1 MTYKLNP
8 ELRKIQSPVVLVFP
22 DGETREFECGFAV
35 AEADFEQR
43 YLIQAIRALDSII
56 EIKLIECDSPDMYW
70 AGEAPVSFF

>member
-35 AEADFEQR
+35 AEADFKQR

-56 EIKLIECDSPDMYW
+56 EIKLVECAPPDMNW
-70 AGEAPVSFF
+70 AGEETVSFF